1 MRILGIDPGTRV
13 VGFGCLELVSGRTAP
28 PGVLRSRNSVAAV
41 HGPGRHRLVEAGVLR
56 LGDSGVPI
64 ERRLLDL
71 AEGLDRLIARLGPA
85 VLAVEEA
92 FFGKSVQSALRI
104 GEARGAVLVAAARAG
119 LPVAQ
124 YPPATIKLRV
134 AGAGGASKQAL
145 ARMVEA
151 GLGARDLPLDA
162 SDALAVAWCHA
173 LSTEGRVRPE
183 TPMGG

>member
-1 MRILGIDPGTRV
+1 
-13 VGFGCLELVSGRTAP
+13 
-28 PGVLRSRNSVAAV
+28 
-41 HGPGRHRLVEAGVLR
+41 
-56 LGDSGVPI
+56 
-64 ERRLLDL
+64 
-71 AEGLDRLIARLGPA
+71 
-85 VLAVEEA
+85 
-92 FFGKSVQSALRI
+92 
-104 GEARGAVLVAAARAG
+104 VLVAAARAG

-173 LSTEGRVRPE
+173 LSTEARVRPE